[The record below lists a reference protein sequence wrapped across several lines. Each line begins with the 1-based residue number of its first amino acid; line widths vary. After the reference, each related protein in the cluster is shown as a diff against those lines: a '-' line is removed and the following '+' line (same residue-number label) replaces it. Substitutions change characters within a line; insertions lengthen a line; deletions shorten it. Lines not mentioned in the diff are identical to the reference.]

1 MLTQFETTETQ
12 AALIAA
18 SPRPRALA
26 LSTSA
31 PVVTTLP
38 VPSVPSEWSRPA
50 LADPVREI
58 ERQAEQ
64 VNALVQRARQSVDAR
79 LKRADDDIAHT
90 KARLLALS
98 PAATLRRGYAI
109 VQHAD
114 ATVVRSA
121 TEVSAGEPLTVR
133 LAEDQL
139 TVAVIPRGDS
149 VPPGDKVPED
159 EASGDIPD
167 PDGP

>member
-1 MLTQFETTETQ
+1 
-12 AALIAA
+12 
-18 SPRPRALA
+18 
-26 LSTSA
+26 
-31 PVVTTLP
+31 
-38 VPSVPSEWSRPA
+38 
-50 LADPVREI
+50 
-58 ERQAEQ
+58 
-64 VNALVQRARQSVDAR
+64 VDAR

>member
-50 LADPVREI
+50 LA
-58 ERQAEQ
+58 ERPA
-64 VNALVQRARQSVDAR
+64 ACYASVVLTAMAGVPMDFATVGGNGTGSAR
-79 LKRADDDIAHT
+79 LIAEALGNGNTSST
-90 KARLLALS
+90 KQQDQKHLTAR
-98 PAATLRRGYAI
+98 R
-109 VQHAD
+109 
-114 ATVVRSA
+114 
-121 TEVSAGEPLTVR
+121 EPVTWR
-133 LAEDQL
+133 
-139 TVAVIPRGDS
+139 
-149 VPPGDKVPED
+149 PPH
-159 EASGDIPD
+159 
-167 PDGP
+167 